1 MKDMPMRISGLIA
14 VVLFFSSLY
23 IHLCCDVNDNVQ
35 QTVESMSDVHE
46 VVIFEE
52 ETIIQSSLGV

>member
-1 MKDMPMRISGLIA
+1 MKGISMRISGLIA

-35 QTVESMSDVHE
+35 QTTTSFSDADE
-46 VVIFEE
+46 VIVFED
-52 ETIIQSSLGV
+52 ETIIESNLGV

>member
-1 MKDMPMRISGLIA
+1 MRISGLIA

-35 QTVESMSDVHE
+35 QTVEPMSDVYE
-46 VVIFEE
+46 VIVFEE
-52 ETIIQSSLGV
+52 ETIIQSNLGV

>member
-1 MKDMPMRISGLIA
+1 MRISGLIA

-35 QTVESMSDVHE
+35 QTTTSFSDADE
-46 VVIFEE
+46 VIVFED
-52 ETIIQSSLGV
+52 ETIIESNLGV

>member
-1 MKDMPMRISGLIA
+1 MRISGLIA
-14 VVLFFSSLY
+14 AVLFFSALY
-23 IHLCCDVNDNVQ
+23 IHLCCDANNNVQ
-35 QTVESMSDVHE
+35 QTVDSMSDVHE

>member
-1 MKDMPMRISGLIA
+1 MRISGLIA

-35 QTVESMSDVHE
+35 QTVESMSDVYE
-46 VVIFEE
+46 IVIFED
-52 ETIIQSSLGV
+52 ETIIESNLGV